1 MQPAKKLISQLLF
14 NKVSILS
21 LIILLP
27 IHFYLAKISSAFAFA
42 DGSAAIW
49 PSSGIFLAAMLLF
62 GPRVWLP
69 ILISDWIACEA
80 LYYHSLPVSFSIAAI
95 DTIDV
100 ICVSSVIM
108 HFVKR
113 TNPFGRIAST
123 VKYFLLLLPITPIT
137 SALAITVLCL
147 FGVSDWNLFWS
158 VYRGWLCGLLTGG
171 FVVTPFILCTWH
183 SIKNGRWR
191 LPSSQLAEFSV
202 VFGLLILI
210 GLTAFADTA
219 PVEYALILPLIWS
232 AIRFGPRESAFLA
245 LIMSA
250 IAAYKTLH
258 GHGSFA
264 QKETASAA
272 ILLQSF
278 MVSLTVATLILSA
291 AIQENRQANYNL
303 RSANEDLEARVEAR
317 TEELTNTLQQLKNA
331 QFHLVQQ
338 EKMSSLGQMVAGVA
352 HEINNPVN
360 FIHGNI
366 SHLGNHVGELLE
378 FLHLY
383 EAHYPDPDEEIK
395 EQAEDV
401 DIDFLKQDI
410 KEILAAMKIGTDR
423 IREIVLSLR
432 NFSRIDESE
441 QKAVDIHEGIESTL
455 LILQHRIKE
464 TSDQRGIAIMRD
476 YGELPLVEC
485 YAGQL
490 NQVFMNILSNS
501 IDALEAMHA
510 VDAQASESQA
520 SESQAP
526 ESQAPEAQRAPQ
538 ITLRTEARS
547 ESIVVSIADNGTG
560 IPAEIRHRIF
570 DPFFTTKEV
579 GKGTGMGMAISY
591 QLITEKH
598 KGKIEC
604 FSNEGTGTEFVIE
617 IPIYLPED
625 SELTSIADI
634 QQNRE
639 QHSEQNHE
647 VSLAA

>member
-1 MQPAKKLISQLLF
+1 MQPVKKLASQLFF

-21 LIILLP
+21 LVVLLP
-27 IHFYLAKISSAFAFA
+27 IHFYLAKISSAFAFS

-69 ILISDWIACEA
+69 ILISDWIACET

-95 DTIDV
+95 DTVDV
-100 ICVSSVIM
+100 ICVSSVM
-108 HFVKR
+108 LHFIKR
-113 TNPFGRIAST
+113 ADPFGRITST

-137 SALAITVLCL
+137 SGLAIITLCL
-147 FGVSDWNLFWS
+147 FGVSEWNFFWS
-158 VYRGWLCGLLTGG
+158 VYRGWLYGLLTGG
-171 FVVTPFILCTWH
+171 FIVTPFILCTWH
-183 SIKNGRWR
+183 SIQSRRWKI
-191 LPSSQLAEFSV
+191 PASQLAEFSV

-219 PVEYALILPLIWS
+219 PVEYMLILPLLWS

-264 QKETASAA
+264 QKEATSAA

-278 MVSLTVATLILSA
+278 MVSLTVATMILSA
-291 AIQENRQANYNL
+291 AIQENRRANYNL
-303 RSANEDLEARVEAR
+303 RRANEDLEDRVEAR
-317 TEELTNTLQQLKNA
+317 TEELTNTLQQLKKA
-331 QFHLVQQ
+331 QSYLVQQ

-366 SHLGNHVGELLE
+366 SHLGNHVSDLLE

-383 EAHYPDPDEEIK
+383 EKHYPNPDEEIK
-395 EQAEDV
+395 EQAEDM
-401 DIDFLKQDI
+401 DIAFLKQDV
-410 KEILAAMKIGTDR
+410 KEILSAMKIGTNR

-455 LILQHRIKE
+455 MILQHRIKA
-464 TSDQRGIAIMRD
+464 TSDRPGINIIRD

-501 IDALEAMHA
+501 IDALESM
-510 VDAQASESQA
+510 DTLE
-520 SESQAP
+520 AP
-526 ESQAPEAQRAPQ
+526 ETEEPKTPDQKALK
-538 ITLRTEARS
+538 ITLRTEARP
-547 ESIVVSIADNGTG
+547 ESIVISIADNGIG
-560 IPAEIRHRIF
+560 IPEEVKHRIF

-604 FSNEGTGTEFVIE
+604 FSDKGMGTEFIIE
-617 IPIYLPED
+617 IPLRLSED
-625 SELTSIADI
+625 LELISRKDI
-634 QQNRE
+634 QDHN
-639 QHSEQNHE
+639 E
-647 VSLAA
+647 VSLTAA